1 MVSTQLDS
9 TQLVSTELKN
19 GEASLK
25 EQVAAPCI
33 MVIFGASGD
42 LCKRLLMPALYNL
55 ACDGL
60 LPEGFAIVGMATS
73 AISSEEFRARQR
85 EAIQKFSTRK
95 TFDQAK
101 WDWLESRLYYTSGNF
116 TDPESFTNLKNVVQE
131 VGDKVG
137 AQGNTLVYLAISP
150 SLFELVTRNLDDAG
164 FKNLP
169 GWIRIIVEKP
179 FGKDLQSAIE
189 LNKALLSR
197 WREDQIY
204 RIDHYLGKE
213 TVQNLLTFRFANRI
227 FEPVWNKNEIDHIQI
242 SVLETVGVEGRGGY
256 YDTSGVLRDMIQNHM
271 FQMLAYVC
279 MEAPASFSADA
290 IRDEK
295 SKLLH
300 AVRVPDVAHDCV
312 RGQYG
317 PGVKSDGT
325 PILGYRQ
332 EPSVP
337 PESRTETFAAMKL
350 HIDNWRWEGVPV
362 YLRSGKSLWKRGTEV
377 IVQFKEAP
385 EVLFRGTP
393 ADCSI
398 RPNLLVFH
406 IQPDQAV
413 EFRVHA
419 KRPGPQLSLQNVDMR
434 FDYSQSFEASRGTGY
449 EVLLYS
455 AMNGDATLF
464 SRSDFVEA
472 AWRIA
477 QPMLDNW
484 SQTPADEFPNYS
496 VGTWGPRSASE
507 LLTRDGRHWHEVVT
521 REVLA
526 RNAILKEASPIFLH
540 NLALCLMP
548 LTFDAGE
555 TIIHAGDTGRDMFY
569 ICRGEV
575 EALGADG
582 TTLRKLCEGQFF
594 GEISLL
600 LNQPRS
606 ATIKASR
613 QCALFVLKRE
623 DYERV
628 TKEFP
633 KIDADLR
640 ALALER
646 KAHA

>member
-1 MVSTQLDS
+1 
-9 TQLVSTELKN
+9 
-19 GEASLK
+19 
-25 EQVAAPCI
+25 
-33 MVIFGASGD
+33 
-42 LCKRLLMPALYNL
+42 
-55 ACDGL
+55 
-60 LPEGFAIVGMATS
+60 
-73 AISSEEFRARQR
+73 
-85 EAIQKFSTRK
+85 TRK
-95 TFDQAK
+95 TFDKAK

-116 TDPESFTNLKNVVQE
+116 TEPAAFANLKNVVQE
-131 VGDKVG
+131 IGGKIG

-150 SLFELVTRNLDDAG
+150 SLFELVTQNLDEAG

-179 FGKDLQSAIE
+179 FGRDLQSAID

-213 TVQNLLTFRFANRI
+213 TVQNLLSFRFSNRI
-227 FEPVWNKNEIDHIQI
+227 FEPVWNKNEIDNIQI
-242 SVLETVGVEGRGGY
+242 SVIETVGVEGRGGY

-295 SKLLH
+295 AKLLH
-300 AVRVPDVAHDCV
+300 VVRAPNVARDCV

-317 PGVKSDGT
+317 PGVKPDGT
-325 PILGYRQ
+325 PILGYRE
-332 EPSVP
+332 EPKVP
-337 PESRTETFAAMKL
+337 PTSRTETFAAMKL
-350 HIDNWRWEGVPV
+350 YVDNWRWEGVPV

-377 IVQFKEAP
+377 IVQFKNAP
-385 EVLFRGTP
+385 DVLFRDTP
-393 ADCSI
+393 AAGSI

-419 KRPGPQLSLQNVDMR
+419 KRPGPHLSLQKVDMR
-434 FDYSQSFEASRGTGY
+434 FDYSQSFEAARGTGY

-477 QPMLDNW
+477 QPMLDTW

-496 VGTWGPRSASE
+496 VGTWGPRSASD
-507 LLTRDGRHWHEVVT
+507 LLTRDGRCWHEIVN

-526 RNAILKEASPIFLH
+526 RNAVLKEASPIFLH
-540 NLALCLMP
+540 NLALCLTP
-548 LTFDAGE
+548 RTFDKGE
-555 TIIHAGDTGRDMFY
+555 TIIEAGDTGRDMFY
-569 ICRGEV
+569 ICQGEV
-575 EALGADG
+575 EVFAADG
-582 TTLRKLCEGQFF
+582 TSIGKLCEGQTF

-600 LNQPRS
+600 LNVPRS

-613 QCALFVLKRE
+613 QCALFVLKHE

-628 TKEFP
+628 TKDFP

-640 ALALER
+640 ALALTR

>member
-1 MVSTQLDS
+1 MISTQVQ
-9 TQLVSTELKN
+9 TGAKALKDHI
-19 GEASLK
+19 
-25 EQVAAPCI
+25 AAPCV

-60 LPEGFAIVGMATS
+60 LPEGFAVVGMATS
-73 AISSEEFRARQR
+73 AISSEEFRGRQR

-116 TDPESFTNLKNVVQE
+116 NDPASFTNLKNVVQE
-131 VGDKVG
+131 IGDKVG
-137 AQGNTLVYLAISP
+137 AEGNTLVYLAISP
-150 SLFELVTRNLDDAG
+150 SLFELVTHQLDDAG

-179 FGKDLQSAIE
+179 FGRDLQSAIE
-189 LNKALLSR
+189 LNKALLAR
-197 WREDQIY
+197 WNEDQIY

-227 FEPVWNKNEIDHIQI
+227 LEPVWNKNEIDHIQI

-279 MEAPASFSADA
+279 MEPPASFSADA
-290 IRDEK
+290 VRDEK
-295 SKLLH
+295 AKLLR
-300 AVRVPDVAHDCV
+300 AVRIPDVAKDCV

-317 PGVKSDGT
+317 PGAKPDGT
-325 PILGYRQ
+325 PVLGYRQ
-332 EPSVP
+332 EASVP
-337 PESRTETFAAMKL
+337 PESRTETFAALKL

-377 IVQFKEAP
+377 IVQFKQAP
-385 EVLFRGTP
+385 EVLFGNTP
-393 ADCSI
+393 AAGGI

-413 EFRVHA
+413 EFRVQA
-419 KRPGPQLSLQNVDMR
+419 KQPGPHLAMQNVDMR

-477 QPMLDNW
+477 QPMLDTW
-484 SQTPADEFPNYS
+484 SQTPANEFPNYS
-496 VGTWGPRSASE
+496 VGTWGPRLASE
-507 LLTRDGRHWHEVVT
+507 LLSRDGRNWHEVVN

-526 RNAILKEASPIFLH
+526 RNAVLKKASPIFLH
-540 NLALCLMP
+540 NLALCLSP

-555 TIIHAGDTGRDMFY
+555 TIIKAGDMGRDMYY
-569 ICRGEV
+569 ICQGEV
-575 EALGADG
+575 NVLGADG
-582 TTLRKLCEGQFF
+582 STLGTMREGQTF

-600 LNQPRS
+600 LNEPRS
-606 ATIKASR
+606 ATIKAAR
-613 QCALFVLKRE
+613 QCALFVLKYG
-623 DYERV
+623 DYLRV
-628 TKEFP
+628 TKDFP
-633 KIDADLR
+633 QIDADLR
-640 ALALER
+640 ALAIER
-646 KAHA
+646 KAHL

>member
-1 MVSTQLDS
+1 MIVT
-9 TQLVSTELKN
+9 TESKN
-19 GEASLK
+19 PEVSLK
-25 EQVAAPCI
+25 EQIASPCV

-73 AISSEEFRARQR
+73 AKTDEEFRANQR

-95 TFDQAK
+95 SFDQAK
-101 WDWLESRLYYTSGNF
+101 WDWLESRLHYTAGNF
-116 TDPESFTNLKNVVQE
+116 SDPAAFTNLKTVVQ
-131 VGDKVG
+131 DVG
-137 AQGNTLVYLAISP
+137 AKFGSQGNTLIYLAISN
-150 SLFELVTRNLDDAG
+150 SLFELVTQQLDDTG

-179 FGKDLQSAIE
+179 FGKDLQSARD

-213 TVQNLLTFRFANRI
+213 TVQNLLTFRFANGI
-227 FEPVWNKNEIDHIQI
+227 FEPLWNKNHIDHIQI
-242 SVLETVGVEGRGGY
+242 SVMETVGVEGRGGY

-295 SKLLH
+295 AKLLH
-300 AVRVPDVAHDCV
+300 AVRIPDVAQDTV

-325 PILGYRQ
+325 PTLGYRE

-337 PESRTETFAAMKL
+337 PESRTETFAALKL
-350 HIDNWRWEGVPV
+350 HLDNWRWEGVPV
-362 YLRSGKSLWKRGTEV
+362 YLRSGKSLWKRGTEIV
-377 IVQFKEAP
+377 IQFKKAP
-385 EVLFRGTP
+385 EVLFRDTLAAGT
-393 ADCSI
+393 I
-398 RPNLLVFH
+398 RSNLLVFH

-419 KRPGPQLSLQNVDMR
+419 KRPGPLMSLQKVDMR
-434 FDYSQSFEASRGTGY
+434 FDYSESFEASRGTGY

-477 QPMLDNW
+477 QPMLDTW
-484 SQTPADEFPNYS
+484 VSTPADEFPNYS
-496 VGTWGPRSASE
+496 TGTWGPRAASE
-507 LLTRDGRHWHEVVT
+507 LLTRDGRYWHEIVN

-526 RNAILKEASPIFLH
+526 RNAILKDASPIFLH
-540 NLALCLMP
+540 NLSLSLTP
-548 LTFDAGE
+548 LTLDAGE
-555 TIIHAGDTGRDMFY
+555 TIFNAGDTGRDMYY

-575 EALGADG
+575 DVIGADG
-582 TTLRKLCEGQFF
+582 KSFAKLGEGQFF

-600 LNQPRS
+600 CNEPRT
-606 ATIKASR
+606 ATIKAAR
-613 QCALFVLKRE
+613 QCALFVLKHE

-628 TKEFP
+628 IKDFP
-633 KIDADLR
+633 KVDAELR
-640 ALALER
+640 VLATAR
-646 KAHA
+646 KARV